1 MRKLTTKSD
10 RVAAAAAA
18 VVMEECEGRWMLA
31 AHATA
36 ALAGGVLTVI
46 GTRHKDDIV
55 IALNSGDA
63 TKLDVTRNGA
73 LVGEFDVAD
82 VTGIFV
88 GARSGNDRV
97 TIESTLNIP
106 ATLMGG
112 EGKDTLNGGAGGDEM
127 FGENGKDALDGGD
140 GNDDLSGGR
149 SNDNLA
155 EIG

>member
-1 MRKLTTKSD
+1 MMNHAGRQS
-10 RVAAAAAA
+10 RRGVSP
-18 VVMEECEGRWMLA
+18 VVMEECEGRRMLA

-46 GTRHKDDIV
+46 GSRHRDDIV
-55 IALNSGDA
+55 IGLNSGDA

-88 GARSGNDRV
+88 GARMGNDRV

-112 EGKDTLNGGAGGDEM
+112 EGKDTLNGGMGADDLE
-127 FGENGKDALDGGD
+127 GENGKDALAGGG
-140 GNDDLSGGR
+140 GNDDLYGGR
-149 SNDNLA
+149 SNDHLN
-155 EIG
+155 GGDGN